1 MTNVPAPTF
10 GANGFIVPS
19 EQDIFNGVMTDLN
32 AAFGGKLNTAL
43 NTPQG
48 QLATTIAALVSNADS
63 IFQLYTQLV
72 DPAFSYG
79 RMQDAIARINFL
91 ARHGS
96 TATVVQCVCLGEQ
109 GVTVPVGATA
119 KATDGNIYSCTEA
132 GTFDSSG
139 TMTLSFACNTLG
151 PIACPANSLNTIY
164 QSISGWDSINNPT
177 DGVIGNNTESSQAF
191 EARRAASVAV
201 NSIGSL
207 ASILGAVLS
216 VAGVLD
222 AFATENVLDTNATI
236 GGVTLI
242 PHSIFIA
249 VVGGATQDVGNAIW
263 SKKAPGCN
271 YNGNTTV
278 TVTDDNPAY
287 SPPFPTYE
295 VTFEIPTGTAVLFAV
310 NLANNAQVP
319 SDANTLVQNAI
330 IAVFSGNT
338 GGIRAKIGETVFA
351 STYYAAVASLGSW
364 VQIRSIL
371 VSSINNA
378 TATFTGSISGNTL
391 TVSGSVTGAIAIGQT
406 LLDAGGNILPGTVI
420 TAGSGT
426 SWTISGAAQTVA
438 SEAMATA
445 LPNQTSTPMNIN
457 QVPTINASNIAVSA
471 T

>member
-10 GANGFIVPS
+10 GANGFIVPA
-19 EQDIFNGVMTDLN
+19 EQDIFNGVMADLN

-91 ARHGS
+91 TRQGS
-96 TATVVQCVCLGEQ
+96 TATAVQCLCIGEQ

-119 KATDGNIYSCTEA
+119 KAADGNIYSCTEA
-132 GTFDSSG
+132 GTFPAGGS
-139 TMTLSFACNTLG
+139 MTLSFACNTLG
-151 PIACPANSLNTIY
+151 PVACPANSLNQIY
-164 QSISGWDSINNPT
+164 QSISGWDSVNNPT

-191 EARRAASVAV
+191 EARRSASVAV

-216 VAGVLD
+216 VPGVLD
-222 AFATENVLDTNATI
+222 AFAAENVLGTSATI
-236 GGVTLI
+236 GGVTLVAN
-242 PHSIFIA
+242 SIFVS
-249 VVGGATQDVGNAIW
+249 VVGGAAQDIGNAIW

-287 SPPFPTYE
+287 SPPFPTYQ
-295 VTFEIPTGTAVLFAV
+295 VTFEIPIGTAVLFAV
-310 NLANNAQVP
+310 VLANNPQVP
-319 SDANTLVQNAI
+319 ANAATLVQNAI
-330 IAVFSGNT
+330 IAAFSGNS

-351 STYYAAVASLGSW
+351 STYYAAVTALGSW

-378 TATFTGSISGNTL
+378 TATFTGSIAGNTL
-391 TVSGSVTGAIAIGQT
+391 TVSGSVVGAIAIGQT
-406 LLDAGGNILPGTVI
+406 LLDAAGNIAPGTTIVS
-420 TAGSGT
+420 GSGT
-426 SWTISGAAQTVA
+426 SWVTSGNPQTVS
-438 SEAMATA
+438 SESMATA